1 MITQKGDAL
10 LGYTLNE
17 WSKLEERILELSRK
31 SDIMRRFRRSFIGN
45 SQECSF
51 DKQGRVL
58 IPPTLRESA
67 HLEKEIVLLGD
78 LDHFEIWNKENWE
91 QEEQAVQNQM
101 QSVEVRNEFAQ
112 IGL

>member
-10 LGYTLNE
+10 LGFTFNE
-17 WSKLEERILELSRK
+17 WSQLEERILELSRK

-45 SQECSF
+45 AQECTF

-67 HLEKEIVLLGD
+67 HLEKEIVLVGD
-78 LDHFEIWNKENWE
+78 LDHFEIWRKDKWD
-91 QEEQAVQNQM
+91 QEDQALKTDL
-101 QSVEVRNEFAQ
+101 QSVEVRNEIAQ
-112 IGL
+112 LGL